1 MKKLFVISFLLFAF
15 FSLTAFE
22 GDKDIMKTL
31 KKENKLK
38 KVIPTTEKDG
48 YEYYLLV
55 RKGKKSIL
63 YGIAD
68 KSGKVIVPP
77 RYNEIDYHEALEEGI
92 QPAKEGEYG
101 RPFWGYGAKAVFFA
115 KYNDVYTPGE
125 YILPNQWYK
134 TIIFDEVSFYDLNGN
149 IVSGPYNNV
158 EPTIL
163 FPQCYGNYYI
173 EMNDWNKTVQ
183 KNLDIISHRALFTSD
198 GKMLTPFEYYS
209 FFIDKKYIE
218 VKQIIDKVTR
228 VGAILVD
235 EDLKKKYGDTI
246 PCVYHS
252 IYFPS
257 YSFGDLKVQTNE
269 TEPFIVYNPS
279 AVFDGSFKD
288 DGEKYFSQREW
299 DKVLDFYATRGV
311 NAPWAKYFSGKAFY
325 MKAHELEGNGKTAL
339 YFVENV
345 DEETVKHYFETTE
358 INFENAVDFAI
369 KAKTL
374 SELYIATGDDDHKI
388 QDAKTQ
394 CRLIEDM
401 LNEGIPESIKA
412 YNKAQ
417 KILAERD
424 EARLRAAQAAQ
435 QAARERQAA
444 FWGAV
449 LQGFVDAIGDA
460 AYSSS
465 SNSSTYAPNV
475 AGGVSTTS
483 SYSSSSTS
491 SSSSSSGGSGG
502 SGDAVAKAKAKT
514 RISELKNQIHTYEGL
529 LRDAEAFET
538 KCRAEKSNFLGQ
550 AIKAVN
556 NYKKKL
562 KDLNDEMNNLKSKY
576 GL

>member
-55 RKGKKSIL
+55 RKGKKAIL

-77 RYNEIDYHEALEEGI
+77 RYNEIDYREALEEGK
-92 QPAKEGEYG
+92 QQEGG
-101 RPFWGYGAKAVFFA
+101 DSFGTFWGYGAKAVFLA
-115 KYNDVYTPGE
+115 KYDRY
-125 YILPNQWYK
+125 YK
-134 TIIFDEVSFYDLNGN
+134 SVTISFDEVSFYDLNGN

-158 EPTIL
+158 EPTAL
-163 FPQCYGNYYI
+163 WPERYGNYYI
-173 EMNDWNKTVQ
+173 KMDDWNKTVQ
-183 KNLDIISHRALFTSD
+183 KNLSNISHNALFTSD
-198 GKMLTPFEYYS
+198 GKMLAPFEYSSFYIYS
-209 FFIDKKYIE
+209 RYIE
-218 VKQIIDKVTR
+218 VLQYIDGVHR
-228 VGAILVD
+228 RGAILID
-235 EDLKKKYGDTI
+235 EDLKKKYGDII
-246 PCVYHS
+246 PCVYS
-252 IYFPS
+252 EII
-257 YSFGDLKVQTNE
+257 LKSSDVFEVQTNK
-269 TEPFIVYNPS
+269 TEPYIVYEPD

-288 DGEKYFSQREW
+288 DGEKYFSQGEW
-299 DKVLDFYATRGV
+299 DKVLDFYATHGV
-311 NAPWAKYFSGKAFY
+311 NAPWAQYFSGKAFY
-325 MKAHELEGNGKTAL
+325 EKADDLKDNGKSAL

-345 DEETVKHYFETTE
+345 DEGGIRWFFETNE
-358 INFENAVDFAI
+358 INFEKAVDFAT
-369 KAKTL
+369 KAKML
-374 SELYIATGDDDHKI
+374 LELYIANGDDKYKKEN
-388 QDAKTQ
+388 AEGVCK
-394 CRLIEDM
+394 LIEDL

-424 EARLRAAQAAQ
+424 GARLRAAQAAQ

-449 LQGFVDAIGDA
+449 LQGFVDGIGDA

-550 AIKAVN
+550 AIKDVN